1 MGTNAGFIDHEKID
15 QALEGT
21 ENDMMKVQI
30 RMQEHQAAMT
40 IIRAVF
46 DAQKEAHEAT
56 RRMLDDATRW

>member
-1 MGTNAGFIDHEKID
+1 MSTTTGFIDHDKIND
-15 QALEGT
+15 ALEGT
-21 ENDMMKVQI
+21 ENDMMRMQV

-40 IIRAVF
+40 MIRAVF